1 MMRVFSFLLAFFILS
16 FVNGQEH
23 ARDNTNAILWQ
34 QRSGEY
40 RALCFQAY
48 NYARV
53 SLDKQMKRRSKK
65 PRCVIVDIDETVLD
79 NSPQSGKLLLKGKS
93 FDLAEWKQWTDL
105 ERADTVPGACSF
117 LKYAASK
124 KVEVF
129 YVSNR
134 DQSELEPTMSNL
146 NRFEFPFVDST
157 HMVFRDSTSNKQ
169 TRRDLIATTHHVLLL
184 AGDNLSDFSTVFY
197 QEDKNVKIEV
207 DKLASLF
214 GTEYIIL
221 PNPMYG
227 DWEQSLYEK
236 KRNLTENEKAEIRK
250 EKIIAY

>member
-1 MMRVFSFLLAFFILS
+1 MRVFSFLLVFFILTFAS
-16 FVNGQEH
+16 GQEH
-23 ARDNTNAILWQ
+23 ARDNTNAVLWQ

-53 SLDKQMKRRSKK
+53 SLDKQMKRRTKK
-65 PRCVIVDIDETVLD
+65 PKCIIVDIDETVLD
-79 NSPQSGKLLLKGKS
+79 NSPQSGKLLLMGKS
-93 FDLAEWKQWTDL
+93 FDLAEWKQWTAL
-105 ERADTVPGACSF
+105 EGADTVPGACSF

-134 DQSELEPTMSNL
+134 DQSELIPTMNNL
-146 NRFEFPFVDST
+146 NRFGFPYVDTT
-157 HMVFRDSTSNKQ
+157 HMLFRDDTSNKQ
-169 TRRDLIATTHHVLLL
+169 HRRDLIAETHHIIMLV
-184 AGDNLSDFSTVFY
+184 GDNLSDFSTVFY
-197 QEDKNVKIEV
+197 QDDKDVKIEV
-207 DKLASLF
+207 DKLATLF
-214 GTEYIIL
+214 GTVYIML

-236 KRNLTENEKAEIRK
+236 KKNLTENEKAEIRK